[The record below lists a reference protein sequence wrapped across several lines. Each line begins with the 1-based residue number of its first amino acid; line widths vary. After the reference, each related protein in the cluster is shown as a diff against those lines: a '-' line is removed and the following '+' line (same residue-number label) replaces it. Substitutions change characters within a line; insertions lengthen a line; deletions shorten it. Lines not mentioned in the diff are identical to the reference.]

1 MHYSRFRGDPDM
13 SEDSELERLKL
24 RRMQDMQRRLR
35 EQEKTKTTDQKQPRP
50 RDVLK
55 TILVGRAWEV
65 LDAAAAQF
73 PEPTRALEAELAR
86 LVREGWL
93 KGPVTA
99 EKLLYLLRSLGLDVR
114 LETKIQVLESGEMK
128 SLADKFR
135 GG

>member
-1 MHYSRFRGDPDM
+1 M

-35 EQEKTKTTDQKQPRP
+35 EQVKAKTTDQKQLSP

-65 LDAAAAQF
+65 LDAAAVQF

-86 LVREGWL
+86 LVREGRL
-93 KGPVTA
+93 RSPVTA
-99 EKLLYLLRSLGLDVR
+99 EQLLYLFRSLGLDVR

>member
-1 MHYSRFRGDPDM
+1 M

-24 RRMQDMQRRLR
+24 RRMQEMQRRLR
-35 EQEKTKTTDQKQPRP
+35 EQEQTKAKAPDQKQPRP

-65 LDAAAAQF
+65 LNAAATQF

-86 LVREGWL
+86 LVREGRL

-99 EKLLYLLRSLGLDVR
+99 EQLMWLFRSLGLDVR

-135 GG
+135 GR

>member
-1 MHYSRFRGDPDM
+1 M

-24 RRMQDMQRRLR
+24 RRMQEMQRRLL
-35 EQEKTKTTDQKQPRP
+35 EQEKTKATDQKQPRP

-65 LDAAAAQF
+65 LDAAAVQF
-73 PEPTRALEAELAR
+73 PEPTRMLEAELAR
-86 LVREGWL
+86 LASEGRL

-99 EKLLYLLRSLGLDVR
+99 EQLMWLFRSLGLDVR
-114 LETKIQVLESGEMK
+114 LETKIQVLESGELK

>member
-1 MHYSRFRGDPDM
+1 M

-35 EQEKTKTTDQKQPRP
+35 EQEKAKTTDQKQLSP

-65 LDAAAAQF
+65 LDAAAVQF

-86 LVREGWL
+86 LVREGRL
-93 KGPVTA
+93 RSPVTA
-99 EKLLYLLRSLGLDVR
+99 EQLLYLFRSLGLDVR

>member
-1 MHYSRFRGDPDM
+1 M
-13 SEDSELERLKL
+13 SEDSELDRLKL
-24 RRMQDMQRRLR
+24 RRMQEMQRRLR
-35 EQEKTKTTDQKQPRP
+35 EQEQTKAKAPDQKQPRP

-65 LDAAAAQF
+65 LNAAAAQF

-86 LVREGWL
+86 LVREGRL

-99 EKLLYLLRSLGLDVR
+99 EQLMWLFRSLGLDVR
-114 LETKIQVLESGEMK
+114 LETKIQVLESGELK

-135 GG
+135 GR

>member
-1 MHYSRFRGDPDM
+1 M

-24 RRMQDMQRRLR
+24 RRMQEMQRRLR
-35 EQEKTKTTDQKQPRP
+35 EQEQTKAKKAPDQKQPRP

-86 LVREGWL
+86 LVREGRL
-93 KGPVTA
+93 KGPVAA
-99 EKLLYLLRSLGLDVR
+99 EQLMWLFRSLGLDVR
-114 LETKIQVLESGEMK
+114 LETTIQVLESGEMK

-135 GG
+135 GR

>member
-1 MHYSRFRGDPDM
+1 M

-24 RRMQDMQRRLR
+24 RRMQEMQRRLL
-35 EQEKTKTTDQKQPRP
+35 EQEKTKATDQKQPRP

-65 LDAAAAQF
+65 LNAAAVQF
-73 PEPTRALEAELAR
+73 PEPTRMLEAELAR
-86 LVREGWL
+86 LASEGRL

-99 EKLLYLLRSLGLDVR
+99 EQLMWLFRSLGLDVR
-114 LETKIQVLESGEMK
+114 LETKIQVLESGELK

>member
-1 MHYSRFRGDPDM
+1 M

-24 RRMQDMQRRLR
+24 RRMQQMQQRLR
-35 EQEKTKTTDQKQPRP
+35 EQEQMKAKAPDQKQPRP

-55 TILVGRAWEV
+55 TVLVGRAWEV

-86 LVREGWL
+86 LVREGRL

-99 EKLLYLLRSLGLDVR
+99 EQLLYLFRSLGLDVR

>member
-1 MHYSRFRGDPDM
+1 M

-24 RRMQDMQRRLR
+24 RRMQEMQRRLR
-35 EQEKTKTTDQKQPRP
+35 EQEQTKAKAPDQKQPHP

-86 LVREGWL
+86 LVRGGRL

-99 EKLLYLLRSLGLDVR
+99 EQLMWLFRSLGLDVR

-135 GG
+135 GR